1 MLERNYN
8 LANRLDYHMQI
19 KLVKQRQQLDLD
31 HVNHKKLSNPKHQRI
46 RAYDNQDVNRTRLQC
61 RSI

>member
-19 KLVKQRQQLDLD
+19 KLVKQLQQLDLD
-31 HVNHKKLSNPKHQRI
+31 HMSKMKLSNPKHQRT
-46 RAYDNQDVNRTRLQC
+46 RAYDIQMKRN
-61 RSI
+61 

>member
-19 KLVKQRQQLDLD
+19 KLVKQLQQLDLD
-31 HVNHKKLSNPKHQRI
+31 HTSNKKLSNPKHQRQKHMI
-46 RAYDNQDVNRTRLQC
+46 SKWKETRLQS
-61 RSI
+61 RST

>member
-19 KLVKQRQQLDLD
+19 KLVKQLQQLDLD
-31 HVNHKKLSNPKHQRI
+31 HMSNKKLSNPKHQRQEHMI
-46 RAYDNQDVNRTRLQC
+46 SKKKTRLQM
-61 RSI
+61 